1 MTVSVITF
9 TNPMGLLCSK
19 EKILS
24 VDDER
29 KKKRKERIRGF
40 SPALFTRNEFDVLK
54 AFCHKYGIE
63 QADLVI
69 VYTSYLSSDE
79 AHLRDFRVKIL
90 DLKLK
95 FLQYSKLD
103 QVFSATHVLIDVL
116 KCKC

>member
-1 MTVSVITF
+1 
-9 TNPMGLLCSK
+9 MGLPFSK

-29 KKKRKERIRGF
+29 KKKRSERTRGF
-40 SPALFTRNEFDVLK
+40 SPALFTRNEFEVLK
-54 AFCHKYGIE
+54 SFCHKYGIK

-69 VYTSYLSSDE
+69 VYTSYLSSHE

-95 FLQYSKLD
+95 FMPHSKLN
-103 QVFSATHVLIDVL
+103 QVRSALWLWQNSTFIVIIIYGN
-116 KCKC
+116 CFAGTS

>member
-1 MTVSVITF
+1 
-9 TNPMGLLCSK
+9 MGLLCSK

-54 AFCHKYGIE
+54 AFCHKYGIK
-63 QADLVI
+63 QADLVT